1 MSETVTYSQV
11 KSYIGSTDKIRATLK
26 GLGIRRMHES
36 VTRKDSPVRTARHKC
51 AVCGRTELD
60 APDLEFRYCSKC
72 AGDHEYCS
80 EHLYTHTHVT
90 EDGGEGSH

>member
-36 VTRKDSPVRTARHKC
+36 VTRKDTPELRGMLNKVR
-51 AVCGRTELD
+51 
-60 APDLEFRYCSKC
+60 
-72 AGDHEYCS
+72 
-80 EHLYTHTHVT
+80 HLVRI
-90 EDGGEGSH
+90 EEEK